1 MIVPICGIKISAKFA
16 RWNLLFSNEGEIIL
30 NKNLEAKQETA
41 LRKILSDMPE
51 ASAYAPVTD
60 SLNRAAELGEEKI
73 AAVLKNF
80 SSMPQSTTVFANPVL
95 HKAAVDCDGTQITLN
110 IRSFAI
116 RGIVSESEIVADKLS
131 PAAVIFVGLFGRRP
145 ETDTNGLDEEAILSG
160 LIDKKFYEFTTTRRE
175 SLTDKRPL
183 VNQVAELVKAF
194 PEAGP
199 EAVIQHFSTL
209 RKLSIPNQQGINTTR
224 DPDSLLL
231 ELIET
236 HIENVAVGTVS
247 VYMRHQLRENTAL
260 HPQVL
265 AMRATDLINAH
276 QKTEKT
282 AFQTC
287 YSLLLGREASTVEAG
302 ILEQMGIIQIHHGSA
317 GSNVVARYL
326 ASLHTGAVSDFF
338 VAAQMALDGDRHFG
352 AIHDMT
358 AFINQIEPLD
368 TAAREAAIRERM
380 QSALPTFGH
389 PEIAAAGRADEI
401 QQDPRPAIYFNPF
414 LEAIDNGDIQ
424 LNDAQKKRLAIVQR
438 IYQIAFIEGMVR
450 PGRED
455 EPPLR
460 LTPNTDFGGWAVQ
473 EGLDIYE
480 SDRTLLTYIFRGFGW
495 MMDAREQLQLKIIRP
510 VIPPHPDVIPTPT
523 EDMTIANEVVAL
535 HNRMAGEN
543 AF

>member
-1 MIVPICGIKISAKFA
+1 M
-16 RWNLLFSNEGEIIL
+16 
-30 NKNLEAKQETA
+30 NKNLEAKQEAA
-41 LRKILSDMPE
+41 LRKILSEVPE
-51 ASAYAPVTD
+51 TSTYTPVTD
-60 SLNRAAELGEEKI
+60 ALNRATELDEDKI
-73 AAVLKNF
+73 AAVLNGF

-95 HKAAVDCDGTQITLN
+95 HKAAVDCHGTQITLN

-131 PAAVIFVGLFGRRP
+131 PAFVIFAGLFGRRP
-145 ETDTNGLDEEAILSG
+145 GTDDSGVDEETLLSN
-160 LIDKKFYEFTTTRRE
+160 LIDTKFYEFITTRRE
-175 SLTDKRPL
+175 NLTGEQRL
-183 VNQVAELVKAF
+183 VNQVAEFSKAF

-199 EAVIQHFSTL
+199 EAALQHFSTL
-209 RKLSIPNQQGINTTR
+209 RKLGVPNQKGISGTR

-236 HIENVAVGTVS
+236 HMENVAVGAVS
-247 VYMRHQLRENTAL
+247 AYMRHQLRENPAL

-265 AMRATDLINAH
+265 AMRATDLITEY
-276 QKTEKT
+276 QKNEKT

-287 YSLLLGREASTVEAG
+287 YSLLLGREASDVEAN
-302 ILEQMGIIQIHHGSA
+302 ILERMGVIQIHHGSA

-326 ASLHTGAVSDFF
+326 ATLHTGAVSDFF
-338 VAAQMALDGDRHFG
+338 VAAQMALDGNRHFG

-358 AFINQIEPLD
+358 TFINQIESLD
-368 TAAREAAIRERM
+368 ADALEAAIHERM
-380 QSALPTFGH
+380 QAALPTFGH

-424 LNDAQKKRLAIVQR
+424 LNDQQKKRLTIIQR
-438 IYQIAFIEGMVR
+438 IYQLAFVEGFVR
-450 PGRED
+450 PGREGD
-455 EPPLR
+455 PPLR

-480 SDRTLLTYIFRGFGW
+480 HDRTLLTYIFRGFGW
-495 MMDAREQLQLKIIRP
+495 MMDAREQLPLKIIRP
-510 VIPPHPDVIPTPT
+510 VIPPHPDIVPEPSDDT
-523 EDMTIANEVVAL
+523 TISSEVVAL
-535 HNRMAGEN
+535 HKRMAGPN

>member
-1 MIVPICGIKISAKFA
+1 
-16 RWNLLFSNEGEIIL
+16 L
-30 NKNLEAKQETA
+30 NKILGAKQVA
-41 LRKILSDMPE
+41 AVRKILSGVPE
-51 ASAYAPVTD
+51 ASTYAPVTD
-60 SLNRAAELGEEKI
+60 SLNRAVELGEDKI
-73 AAVLKNF
+73 AAVLTSF
-80 SSMPQSTTVFANPVL
+80 SSMPQSTTVFANPAL
-95 HKAAVDCDGTQITLN
+95 HKVAVDCAGTQMTLN

-116 RGIVSESEIVADKLS
+116 RGIISESEIVAGQAS
-131 PAAVIFVGLFGRRP
+131 PASVIFAGLFGRKP
-145 ETDTNGLDEEAILSG
+145 ETDATGLDEEALLSE
-160 LIDKKFYEFTTTRRE
+160 LIDKKFYNFTTARRE
-175 SLTDKRPL
+175 SLTGKQRF
-183 VNQVAELVKAF
+183 VNQVAEFVKAF

-209 RKLSIPNQQGINTTR
+209 RKLSHPNQKGINGAR
-224 DPDSLLL
+224 HPGALLL
-231 ELIET
+231 ELIGT
-236 HIENVAVGTVS
+236 HMENVAVGTVS
-247 VYMRHQLRENTAL
+247 VYMRHQLRENSAL

-265 AMRATDLINAH
+265 AMRATDLITEH
-276 QKTEKT
+276 QKREKT

-287 YSLLLGREASTVEAG
+287 YSLLLGREASTVEAN
-302 ILEQMGIIQIHHGSA
+302 ILERMGIIQAHHGSA

-326 ASLHTGAVSDFF
+326 ATLHAGAVSDFF
-338 VAAQMALDGDRHFG
+338 VASQMTLDGDRHFG

-368 TAAREAAIRERM
+368 TEAREDAIRQRM
-380 QSALPTFGH
+380 LSALPTFGH
-389 PEIAAAGRADEI
+389 PEIAAAGRSDEI

-414 LEAIDNGDIQ
+414 LEAVDNGDIQ
-424 LNDAQKKRLAIVQR
+424 LNDRQKKRLGITQR
-438 IYQIAFIEGMVR
+438 IYQLAFIEGFVR

-523 EDMTIANEVVAL
+523 DDMTIANEVVAL
-535 HNRMAGEN
+535 HDRMARSN
-543 AF
+543 AFNG